1 MFKNL
6 KRFKILNL
14 LILISIIVLLYHPVF
29 KYGFFQDDFLHLL
42 NTQGPI
48 SDLVKFFS
56 DNSAIYYRPLGIQL
70 AYWLQQK
77 IFGLE
82 PVYWHGFSLLIH
94 LLNTGLVYAL
104 ITKITKNK
112 TVSFLASF
120 LYATAAVHFIS
131 LFWLAETNL
140 LLGALV
146 LFLTLNVYLSDRLT
160 LSLILFALGLLTHE
174 IVIIFPA
181 LAFLLRRPPKAYFIG
196 LLGLSLSYMLL
207 RFYILPI
214 PATGTYALQFNLSNF
229 NTLIWYWLWSF
240 NLPEELKYQVVL
252 WPPYIQ
258 PKFLVNFMPHLLI
271 WLGSFISLVIAML
284 LKIKPVFKS
293 SPLVWLSLGWFMIGI
308 SLFLIL
314 PLHQYPNYV
323 IAGLPGMTL
332 MLSLVL
338 VKFNRFFRI
347 VFLVFWLASSF
358 VTLRTTELTHWTVQ
372 EAQRVDRTL
381 AQAKRQYPTL
391 PAGSVL
397 VIKSDYQIKQALF
410 DQLGFRYFYQNHN
423 LTTYYGDFHNLM
435 PESCKII
442 EQQQENVR
450 PCLVEHGIYILD

>member
-1 MFKNL
+1 MVSKPTVWFKFL
-6 KRFKILNL
+6 L
-14 LILISIIVLLYHPVF
+14 LISVTVFLYFPSF
-29 KYGFFQDDFLHLL
+29 RYGFFQDDWLHLL

-104 ITKITKNK
+104 IAKITRNK
-112 TVSFLASF
+112 AVSFLASF
-120 LYATAAVHFIS
+120 LYATAAIHFIS

-181 LAFLLRRPPKAYFIG
+181 LVFLLRRPPKAYFIG
-196 LLGLSLSYMLL
+196 LLGLSLGYMLL

-214 PATGTYALQFNLSNF
+214 PATGTYTLQFNLSSF
-229 NTLIWYWLWSF
+229 NSLIWYVLWSF
-240 NLPEELKYQVVL
+240 NLPEELKYQIVL

-258 PKFLVNFMPHLLI
+258 PKFLVNFTPHLLI
-271 WLGSFISLVIAML
+271 WWGSFVSLLAVIML
-284 LKIKPVFKS
+284 KTKPGR
-293 SPLVWLSLGWFMIGI
+293 LIWLALGWFMIGI

-358 VTLRTTELTHWTVQ
+358 VTLRITELTHWTVQ

-381 AQAKRQYPTL
+381 AQAKRQYPAL

-397 VIKSDYQIKQALF
+397 VIKSDYQIEQALF
-410 DQLGFRYFYQNHN
+410 DQLGLQFFYQNPN

>member
-1 MFKNL
+1 MVSKPTVWFKFL
-6 KRFKILNL
+6 L
-14 LILISIIVLLYHPVF
+14 LISVTVFLYFPSF
-29 KYGFFQDDFLHLL
+29 RYGFFQDDWLHLL

-104 ITKITKNK
+104 IAKITRNK
-112 TVSFLASF
+112 AVSFLASF
-120 LYATAAVHFIS
+120 LYATAAIHFIS

-140 LLGALV
+140 LLGALI
-146 LFLTLNVYLSDRLT
+146 LFLSLNVYLAGRLR

-174 IVIIFPA
+174 ITIIFPA
-181 LAFLLRRPPKAYFIG
+181 LVILFRRPPKAYFIG
-196 LLGLSLSYMLL
+196 LLGLSLGYMLL

-214 PATGTYALQFNLSNF
+214 PATGTYTLQFNLSSF
-229 NTLIWYWLWSF
+229 NSLIWYVLWSF
-240 NLPEELKYQVVL
+240 NLPEELKYQIVL

-258 PKFLVNFMPHLLI
+258 PKFLVNFTPHLLI
-271 WLGSFISLVIAML
+271 WWGSFVSLLAVIML
-284 LKIKPVFKS
+284 KTKLGRLI
-293 SPLVWLSLGWFMIGI
+293 WLALGWFMIGI

-358 VTLRTTELTHWTVQ
+358 VTLRITELTHWTVQ

-381 AQAKRQYPTL
+381 AQAKRQYSAL

-397 VIKSDYQIKQALF
+397 VIKSDYQIEQALF
-410 DQLGFRYFYQNHN
+410 DQLGLQFFYQNPN